1 MLSTA
6 TQLPAYARAVLVT
19 IAYPDQF
26 LYPLTF
32 DEICTRCLRIELKD
46 TTLSVNKITDAI
58 AVLLTAKLIQSQV
71 HLSKTYYFL
80 QGRSDLVQTRLGRA
94 RIAQQKEAQMA
105 QLLRFLVKLPSV
117 HAVYLTGSQ
126 AMNSADEESDID
138 FMIVTAPQRLW
149 MTRIL
154 VSIFAQLQGKRRSWN
169 NEEPGSWCFNLWLD
183 TDHLKVVASKQDA
196 YRAHEVF
203 QAKLLWEKNRVGELF
218 KNKNKWIDK
227 YFFNFEEAA
236 VKTLRATTP
245 LSSPVVLRSN
255 IVADGIDW
263 LAWKFQ
269 AMYMK
274 RHQTTEKVGRGFAFF
289 HPRDTA
295 TLIKDGW
302 LSSLER
308 VLSKE
313 QAAAI
318 LQPYV
323 RT

>member
-1 MLSTA
+1 MFSTA

-19 IAYPDQF
+19 IAYTDQF

-32 DEICTRCLRIELKD
+32 DEICARCLRVGLSDEIVPTHKLTHAVTLLLSESLIESETRAD
-46 TTLSVNKITDAI
+46 TTF
-58 AVLLTAKLIQSQV
+58 
-71 HLSKTYYFL
+71 YFL
-80 QGRSDLVQTRLGRA
+80 KGHRGVVQKRLTRA
-94 RIAQQKEAQMA
+94 RIAQQKEAQMS
-105 QLLRFLVKLPSV
+105 QLLKFLVHLPTV
-117 HAVYLTGSQ
+117 QAVYLTGSQ

-138 FMIVTAPQRLW
+138 FMIITAPRRLW

-183 TDHLKVVASKQDA
+183 TDHLKVVSSKQDT
-196 YRAHEVF
+196 YRAHEVL
-203 QAKLLWEKNRVGELF
+203 QAKLLWEKNGAGELF
-218 KNKNKWIDK
+218 KIKNTWINT
-227 YFFNFEEAA
+227 YFFN
-236 VKTLRATTP
+236 
-245 LSSPVVLRSN
+245 SN
-255 IVADGIDW
+255 SIAKIPQPRFTSNLFANTIDW

-269 AMYMK
+269 AIYMK

-302 LSSLER
+302 LASLER
-308 VLSKE
+308 VLPKD

-323 RT
+323 RP